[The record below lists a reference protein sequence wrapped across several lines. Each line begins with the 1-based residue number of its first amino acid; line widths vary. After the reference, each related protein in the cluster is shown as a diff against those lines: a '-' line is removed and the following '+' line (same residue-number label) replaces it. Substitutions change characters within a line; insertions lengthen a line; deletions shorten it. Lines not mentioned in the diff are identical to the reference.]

1 MKKGFFK
8 RMTGAFLAVSM
19 AAVLV
24 AGCGKSTDADSESQ
38 GVESG
43 ESESAAS
50 TPVAEAGTALGKVD
64 PNAVAVKIGKDI
76 EVPASEVFYVYYV
89 LKQQMET
96 TGLTDWGTELTAGYT
111 YADYLK
117 QMVESQVVTFEY
129 LESMA
134 DKYKVSLT
142 QEEEEGADEEV
153 KKFLESV
160 SDEEKEA
167 YGFNEENIR
176 AMYDKTY
183 LTNKV
188 YEAIQKEAEEGLT
201 EEELADCKFKEIQ
214 HILISTQ
221 QDTAATDESGETK
234 ETVAEDEYKA
244 EQKKVAEDVLKK
256 VQDGGDFEKL
266 AEEYTAD
273 SGVTYYLNEKGQTP
287 DGSQMVEAF
296 YKAANELK
304 AGEVS
309 GLVETEYGYH
319 IIKCVSEDN
328 EEADESAKQQLVATK
343 IQEGYTAW
351 TSENEAEYM
360 DIWKNY
366 TVVNPTVE
374 TETETES
381 ESADT
386 KAAESQSESVNE
398 SESAAESK

>member
-1 MKKGFFK
+1 MKRSFFK
-8 RMTGAFLAVSM
+8 RIAGAFLAVSM
-19 AAVLV
+19 AAALV
-24 AGCGKSTDADSESQ
+24 AGCGKSGETESESQ
-38 GVESG
+38 SSTS
-43 ESESAAS
+43 ESEAGSTS
-50 TPVAEAGTALGKVD
+50 TPVAEAGTALTKVD
-64 PNAVAVKIGKDI
+64 PKAVAAKIGDDVEI
-76 EVPASEVFYVYYV
+76 PASEMFYVYYV
-89 LKQQMET
+89 LKQELEM
-96 TGLTDWGTELTAGYT
+96 TGVTDWGKELTAGYT

-129 LESMA
+129 LGSMT
-134 DKYKVSLT
+134 DKYKAELT
-142 QEEEEGADEEV
+142 KEEEEAADEEV
-153 KKFLESV
+153 KKFLDNV

-188 YEAIQKEAEEGLT
+188 YEAVQKDAEESLT

-221 QDTAATDESGETK
+221 QDTSSSAESGETE
-234 ETVAEDEYKA
+234 ETVDEESYKA
-244 EQKKVAEDVLKK
+244 EQKAKAEDVLKK
-256 VQDGGDFEKL
+256 VKDGGDFEKL

-287 DGSQMVEAF
+287 DGAQMVDAF

-304 AGEVS
+304 EGEVS

-328 EEADESAKQQLVATK
+328 KEADEQAKSKLVLTK
-343 IQEGYTAW
+343 IQEDYAAW
-351 TSENEAEYM
+351 MTENAAEFT

-366 TVVNPTVE
+366 AVVNPTVE
-374 TETETES
+374 TETEDASETES
-381 ESADT
+381 DSEES
-386 KAAESQSESVNE
+386 SEAN
-398 SESAAESK
+398 